1 MATKSKLETVFT
13 GDDRPFNR
21 VASRMRGTAQKLK
34 SAFSGMGGAMAML
47 GGGAAI
53 RGVLQKGDRI
63 GKLATRW
70 NVGVDVLQRLGHV
83 AEIGGSSL
91 ETVAKSMA
99 TLNKATALAKDGMV
113 SYEREFHALGLKAD
127 EVHNLNDEER
137 WFAISEA
144 IKNATDRSRAMAAAQ
159 VLLGR
164 GGVELFATMEMGGK
178 KQLEIM
184 NEIKPATE
192 ASIRNIEE
200 LNDTLTRLKTG
211 AFEKIAV
218 TINAV
223 SKAFTFIGRRLG
235 ATFAVIVAQ
244 VADMI
249 KAAPALFPKGMEDW
263 AKNQATAAKTAKAA
277 FDEINRLQEEDRAK
291 AEEKKK
297 KGGADLELGALTGAP
312 DAKIAAAISK
322 NQRNIFDPTRGGGF
336 FAQAT
341 GRGIPL
347 SKHAT
352 KSLDQKMKDLA
363 QKTFQE
369 NQTTNQL
376 LRDALL

>member
-21 VASRMRGTAQKLK
+21 VASRMRGTVNKLK
-34 SAFSGMGGAMAML
+34 GAFRGMGGAMAML

-70 NVGVDVLQRLGHV
+70 NVGVEVLQRLGHV

-99 TLNKATALAKDGMV
+99 TLNKATKLAKEGMV
-113 SYEREFHALGLKAD
+113 SYQREFQTLGLEAAEFHK
-127 EVHNLNDEER
+127 LNHEER

-144 IKNATDRSRAMAAAQ
+144 VKNAADRSSAMASAQ

-192 ASIRNIEE
+192 ESIRNIEE

-249 KAAPALFPKGMEDW
+249 KAAPSLFPKGMEEW
-263 AKNQATAAKTAKAA
+263 AKGQATAAETAKAA

-291 AEEKKK
+291 EEGKKK
-297 KGGADLELGALTGAP
+297 KGGADIELGALPGTP
-312 DAKIAAAISK
+312 EAKIAAAISK
-322 NQRNIFDPTRGGGF
+322 QQSNIFDPRRGGGF
-336 FAQAT
+336 FSQAGRT
-341 GRGIPL
+341 GISR
-347 SKHAT
+347 HAT
-352 KSLDQKMKDLA
+352 KSLGQKMQDLA
-363 QKTFQE
+363 TKTFNE

>member
-1 MATKSKLETVFT
+1 MATRSKLETVFT

-21 VASRMRGTAQKLK
+21 VASRMRGTVNKLK
-34 SAFSGMGGAMAML
+34 GAFRGMGGAMAML

-70 NVGVDVLQRLGHV
+70 NVGVEVLQRLGHV

-99 TLNKATALAKDGMV
+99 TLNKATGLAKGEKGLA
-113 SYEREFHALGLKAD
+113 SYKREFHALGLEAD
-127 EVHNLNDEER
+127 EVHKLNHEDR

-144 IKNATDRSRAMAAAQ
+144 VATATDRSRAMAAAQ
-159 VLLGR
+159 ILLGR

-192 ASIRNIEE
+192 ESIRNIEE

-249 KAAPALFPKGMEDW
+249 KAAPALFPKGMEEW
-263 AKNQATAAKTAKAA
+263 AKGQATAAETAKAA

-291 AEEKKK
+291 EEKKKK
-297 KGGADLELGALTGAP
+297 KGGADLELGALPGAP
-312 DAKIAAAISK
+312 EAKIAAAISK
-322 NQRNIFDPTRGGGF
+322 QQHNIFDPRRGGGF
-336 FAQAT
+336 FSQAGRT
-341 GRGIPL
+341 GISR
-347 SKHAT
+347 HAT
-352 KSLDQKMKDLA
+352 KSLGQKMQDLA
-363 QKTFQE
+363 TKTFNE